1 MAAAPSSLLP
11 FFFLSSFLLLWFLQE
26 IVRLYG
32 LSTGT
37 NPTSSLTASFLR
49 FSWFFQSRDTT
60 ARHVRRLYGRHP
72 SKTLAQKLQFN
83 QRLDLEAIGN
93 SRKPVTFA
101 IFSIGASIL
110 PCPWAP
116 ATPSVGP
123 LFSVNHFDTVVTM
136 ADDTIAAIHVGTPSS
151 ALWRDNE
158 TFDMQEHT
166 NLLPPIQKLNT
177 LDKEHAILNQKLASQ
192 TQEVA
197 TLRDDNAITIQ
208 KLRQRQSRL
217 RAVRELL
224 IQLSRAQEPLPQH
237 KPANANHVPAQPLLH
252 PPTRQQQQSLQ
263 QQHKVPAVPL
273 VPAIVVITT
282 DATRG
287 TATSAPTSTSLPPRS
302 DSCHRGQMSMHTTTC
317 HGDFIRATWTP
328 FHSATHRR
336 WDPGKDNTIIEEQ
349 QQSQQLGE
357 QHVILID
364 DSSLWA
370 AVPTSSPL
378 SQPRRPRHQHHRQP
392 STRS

>member
-1 MAAAPSSLLP
+1 M
-11 FFFLSSFLLLWFLQE
+11 
-26 IVRLYG
+26 RLYG
-32 LSTGT
+32 LSTET

-49 FSWFFQSRDTT
+49 FSWFFSRATLPHDTSVDST
-60 ARHVRRLYGRHP
+60 ADIPVKPLL
-72 SKTLAQKLQFN
+72 KKLQFI

-93 SRKPVTFA
+93 SRKSVTFA

-151 ALWRDNE
+151 ALWRDNQ

-166 NLLPPIQKLNT
+166 NLLPP
-177 LDKEHAILNQKLASQ
+177 
-192 TQEVA
+192 
-197 TLRDDNAITIQ
+197 IQ

-224 IQLSRAQEPLPQH
+224 IQHSLAQEPATQH
-237 KPANANHVPAQPLLH
+237 TPATANHVAAQPSLH
-252 PPTRQQQQSLQ
+252 PPTRQQQHFLQ

-302 DSCHRGQMSMHTTTC
+302 DSCHRGLMSMHTTTC

-364 DSSLWA
+364 DSPLWA